1 MYQVIENRPVTSKQ
15 VCLHKEFL
23 EYVSCHWLLSVV
35 PSPPLKPLQSR
46 NSHSTPFHS
55 FYS

>member
-1 MYQVIENRPVTSKQ
+1 MYQVIENRPVTSKH

-35 PSPPLKPLQSR
+35 PSPPLKTLQSR